1 MGDWGEL
8 AGTMTWREVLREYLD
23 AYQRVEAYIQA
34 HPHDPALPG
43 PIFLALS
50 GVRVLY
56 DGLRPIIDNPTRYD
70 EPASRE
76 MADAVL
82 ATVRR
87 VRRDLPV
94 VLERMAVQA

>member
-1 MGDWGEL
+1 MSEWDEL
-8 AGTMTWREVLREYLD
+8 ANVLTWRDVVNEWYD
-23 AYQRVEAYIQA
+23 AHQRVEAYIQA
-34 HPHDPALPG
+34 HPHESALPG
-43 PIFLALS
+43 PVFFALS

-76 MADAVL
+76 IADAVF

-87 VRRDLPV
+87 IRRDMPV
-94 VLERMAVQA
+94 SEPVTGNA

>member
-1 MGDWGEL
+1 MSEWGEL
-8 AGTMTWREVLREYLD
+8 AEKLTWRDVLREYLD
-23 AYQRVEAYIQA
+23 AYQRVEAHIQA
-34 HPHDPALPG
+34 HPDAPALPG

-56 DGLRPIIDNPTRYD
+56 DGLRPIIDNPLRYD

-94 VLERMAVQA
+94 VRERVAEHD